1 MDGLLMF
8 VGLLVQ
14 VCPSNIDLRGVIRIA
29 LPQAVVKAD
38 TKDRLGS
45 TISDPFGEGDL
56 HAELTANLV
65 PSLHNGFQVASNTL
79 VVEVDASNLGAQL
92 RIGFFNVFLDVCST
106 RCSTHCC
113 ALRCWSGVMLV
124 SVELQSIPSRLMKP
138 NGYGMVWVMDGH
150 GNPVFLGE
158 HQNKLAKIGK
168 KIQKSRH

>member
-1 MDGLLMF
+1 MTIGLQEFDRWF
-8 VGLLVQ
+8 VDVCWTTGVQ

-79 VVEVDASNLGAQL
+79 VVEVDASNLGVQL

-106 RCSTHCC
+106 RCSTHCR

-124 SVELQSIPSRLMKP
+124 SVELQPIPSRLMKP
-138 NGYGMVWVMDGH
+138 NGYGMVWVYVLFMSFALLHWLMVDL
-150 GNPVFLGE
+150 PL
-158 HQNKLAKIGK
+158 
-168 KIQKSRH
+168 